1 MQFTKMEGLGN
12 DFILVDGKLLEGK
25 NLPEISRIL
34 CDRHFGIG
42 ADGLIL
48 ILPSKSADIRMRIF
62 NADGS
67 EAEMCG
73 NGIRCFAK
81 HVYEKKIIHKDE
93 FTVETLAGILKP
105 KLFKRNGK
113 ITEVEVDMGE
123 PKFLRKDIPVEGPH
137 ASRLINEDVKIGR
150 ETLKLTCL
158 SMGNPHCVVFV
169 DYLSD
174 VPANVFGP
182 LIEKHHLFPH
192 KTNVEFVQVVSR
204 NRLEMKA
211 WERGVGET
219 LACGTGA
226 CAALAAAVETGR
238 SDRNVQVYLPGGP
251 LKIRWEND
259 NHIYMKGPCREVFTG
274 EYLEL

>member
-1 MQFTKMEGLGN
+1 MQFAKMEGLGN

-25 NLPEISRIL
+25 NLPEISRVL

-48 ILPSKSADIRMRIF
+48 VLPSKSAETRMRVF

-81 HVYEKKIIHKDE
+81 YVYEKKIIHKDE

-105 KLFKRNGK
+105 KLFKKNGK
-113 ITEVEVDMGE
+113 IMEVEVDMGE
-123 PKFLRKDIPVEGPH
+123 PNFLCKYIPVHGHP
-137 ASRLINEDVKIGR
+137 SSKLINEEVKIGR
-150 ETLKLTCL
+150 ESFKLTCL

-182 LIEKHHLFPH
+182 LIEKHHLFPN

-204 NRLEMKA
+204 NRLEMRV

-226 CAALAAAVETGR
+226 CAAVAAGVETGR
-238 SDRNVQVYLPGGP
+238 CDRNVQVDLPGGV
-251 LKIRWEND
+251 LKIRWED
-259 NHIYMKGPCREVFTG
+259 DKQIYMRGSCREVFTG
-274 EYLEL
+274 EYLDL